1 MLRKIL
7 IDFEFV
13 FQGKVYKEYSVYLGD
28 TTIPK
33 AAKTKDFTPQIACY
47 ALKMS
52 GEELGK
58 MIKTPYWDI
67 NKNKLELAGFAVIR
81 IQMNFF
87 PPLSKGD

>member
-13 FQGKVYKEYSVYLGD
+13 FQGKVYKEYGAYLGD
-28 TTIPK
+28 TAVPRV
-33 AAKTKDFTPQIACY
+33 AKTKDYTPQIVCY

-58 MIKTPYWDI
+58 TIRCAYWDI
-67 NKNKLELAGFAVIR
+67 NKNKLELAGFAFVR
-81 IQMNFF
+81 IEMNFF
-87 PPLSKGD
+87 PPLDKKN